1 MLNIKSFPVILL
13 HWVCLISGVP
23 VRMCACE
30 MFITYRSGCKV
41 MLLELFLLH
50 IPPSLP
56 PSSSTQLRY
65 MMVMT
70 GYPDFLLKPELIDQ
84 EYGVSLQLPV

>member
-1 MLNIKSFPVILL
+1 ML
-13 HWVCLISGVP
+13 H
-23 VRMCACE
+23 E
-30 MFITYRSGCKV
+30 Q
-41 MLLELFLLH
+41 FLLH

-56 PSSSTQLRY
+56 LSSSCLAQLKY

-84 EYGVSLQLPV
+84 EYGVSLQLPVSLCMEIFGQSKACLFVFMHGVADTNSS

>member
-1 MLNIKSFPVILL
+1 M
-13 HWVCLISGVP
+13 
-23 VRMCACE
+23 
-30 MFITYRSGCKV
+30 
-41 MLLELFLLH
+41 LH

-56 PSSSTQLRY
+56 FSPSCPSQLRY

-84 EYGVSLQLPV
+84 EYGVSLQLPVLLDMGNHSDLKAVTFLLKVI